1 MNGPVH
7 KTLNKVEYIRQKLR
21 GNYKIHIADRLPFN
35 EKVNAF
41 ANEDLTYYL
50 YNRGLMMNPLRRPKR
65 LDSEIGLLDKIDK
78 QIKH

>member
-65 LDSEIGLLDKIDK
+65 SDSEIGLLAKIDK